1 VSACIEKA
9 QVCLDNFQ
17 VLIGEL
23 LVNFISF
30 FLAHVA
36 ITDKFSFRLGDRKT
50 VKIVINE
57 TRA

>member
-1 VSACIEKA
+1 MSACIEKA

-30 FLAHVA
+30 PAHVA
-36 ITDKFSFRLGDRKT
+36 ITGKFSFRLGDRKT
-50 VKIVINE
+50 VKIVKNE